1 MNKGNFD
8 NEFEHK
14 IYTGTVKLLDPQTL
28 QTYIPDVSVEY
39 SEETQE
45 QKLAID
51 IIIANTLSE
60 QNYIIYCLR
69 KKHYTLEKIGEV
81 FNLRK
86 SSIFSRIKTIE
97 KTINDILNKVN
108 KYQDLQYQLQKYEK
122 QINFDL

>member
-1 MNKGNFD
+1 MTKKNFD
-8 NEFEHK
+8 DDFEHK

-28 QTYIPDVSVEY
+28 QTYIPDLSVEY
-39 SEETQE
+39 SEETEE

-69 KKHYTLEKIGEV
+69 KKKFTLEKIGEL

-97 KTINDILNKVN
+97 KTINEVLNKVN
-108 KYQDLQYQLQKYEK
+108 KYQELQSKLQDYERELKY
-122 QINFDL
+122 